1 VPPNRFVI
9 LVAALAAIAPAW
21 GQPVV
26 QAVVNGASY
35 SGNIAP
41 GTWVSIFGTDLS
53 TAMVTAA
60 GVPLQ
65 TTLGGVSV
73 TFNGIAAPLSYVSP
87 TQINAVVPFEIQIL
101 PNPSPPVTVP
111 VVVTTSAGPSV
122 PRIISLSRESPGLFT
137 ENGAGTGAVI
147 AFNGSFQPVSVLAGG
162 PIVLYADGLGPTNP
176 PASSA
181 SGGASTAPFNMVAD
195 SPTVFVGDTQA
206 TVLFAGLAPGFPG
219 IYQLNVMPNGPIS
232 DRVYIQVNGWQSNV
246 VSLPI
251 APGTNVANVSGAIN
265 GLYPPTFAPVTAS
278 AMLIAGTFSVSFDI
292 LPTAVPFSIVAA
304 GEGGN
309 AVIQINPASGTWQAT
324 LSEPRLPPVAG
335 DFSEAF
341 SGFNVLWDFLS
352 CQSNGMCLPFPG
364 NVIPLSRIDP
374 AQVQAVAQLPQGIA
388 CSTCAGA
395 NGTYSASG
403 VLPAGGHFSI
413 GPSSLSNLANFGGFI
428 QIAEVG
434 TASRTTSFHLYVDGK
449 LIASKDVS
457 YKVSQP

>member
-1 VPPNRFVI
+1 MAPNQFVI
-9 LVAALAAIAPAW
+9 LVAALAAIAPSW

-41 GTWVSIFGTDLS
+41 GTWVSIFGTGLS
-53 TAMVTAA
+53 TAIVTAA

-87 TQINAVVPFEIQIL
+87 TQLIAVVPFEIQIL
-101 PNPSPPVTVP
+101 PTPSPPVTVP
-111 VVVTTSAGPSV
+111 VVVTTSAGSSV

-137 ENGAGTGAVI
+137 ENGAGTGTVI
-147 AFNGSFQPVSVLAGG
+147 AFNGSFQPVSVIAGG

-181 SGGASTAPFNMVAD
+181 SGGASTAPFNLVAD

-246 VSLPI
+246 VSLPMT
-251 APGTNVANVSGAIN
+251 PGTNVANVSGAIN

-292 LPTAVPFSIVAA
+292 LPTAMPFSIVAA

-324 LSEPRLPPVAG
+324 LSEPRLPAIEG
-335 DFSEAF
+335 DFSETF

-352 CQSNGMCLPFPG
+352 CQSNGMCFPFPG
-364 NVIPLSRIDP
+364 NVIPLSRMDP
-374 AQVQAVAQLPQGIA
+374 AQMPAAAQLPQGTG
-388 CSTCAGA
+388 CPTCAGA

-403 VLPAGGHFSI
+403 ILPAGGHFSI
-413 GPSSLSNLANFGGFI
+413 GSSSLSNLANFGGFI